1 MFLRQLEYLTT
12 LARERHFG
20 RAADACH
27 VSQPALSTAIRK
39 LEAELG
45 VPLVRRGARFDDLTD
60 EGRELLTWAQS
71 ALASIEGMAAD
82 ASRMRG
88 ELTATLRLGVMPTAV
103 AALPAA
109 LAPFAARHP
118 GVHVRVRTMP
128 TADIVADLGRH
139 ELDAGMTYVDDEPL
153 GAVGA
158 TPLYRERLVLLTGD
172 PAWDAPPGPVD
183 WARLAGL
190 PLCLLTPEMQNRRIT
205 DRALRGA
212 GVPSAPRIEADS
224 LSALLAFAQ
233 AGWSTVVGHTW
244 LAGRGRAADPG
255 GPRPARRARRRRPA
269 DAAGRATGR
278 ADRRAVASDRC
289 SPPSPRPSA
298 RSPWAASG
306 SGRRSSPRWACC
318 PRSPTA
324 CTARSRRPDTRSRC
338 TRWASSSVP
347 RSSPRS
353 ARSCRARGCCW
364 R

>member
-20 RAADACH
+20 RAAEACH

-39 LEAELG
+39 LERELG

-71 ALASIEGMAAD
+71 ALASIDALTAD

-109 LAPFAARHP
+109 LAPFAASHP
-118 GVHVRVRTMP
+118 GVQVRIRTMP
-128 TADIVADLGRH
+128 TADIVAALGRH
-139 ELDAGMTYVDDEPL
+139 ELDAGMTYVDAEPL
-153 GAVGA
+153 GPVAA

-183 WARLAGL
+183 WARLAHL

-205 DRALRGA
+205 DRALRAA
-212 GVPSAPRIEADS
+212 GLTPAPRIEADS

-244 LAGRGRAADPG
+244 LAGRALPPGMRVHPLRRPEVQSTVGLITTAGSPLTPVARALRDELAGRDLQTILDGVPGDGDPVAG
-255 GPRPARRARRRRPA
+255 RTTRPAPRR
-269 DAAGRATGR
+269 
-278 ADRRAVASDRC
+278 
-289 SPPSPRPSA
+289 
-298 RSPWAASG
+298 
-306 SGRRSSPRWACC
+306 
-318 PRSPTA
+318 
-324 CTARSRRPDTRSRC
+324 
-338 TRWASSSVP
+338 
-347 RSSPRS
+347 
-353 ARSCRARGCCW
+353 
-364 R
+364 